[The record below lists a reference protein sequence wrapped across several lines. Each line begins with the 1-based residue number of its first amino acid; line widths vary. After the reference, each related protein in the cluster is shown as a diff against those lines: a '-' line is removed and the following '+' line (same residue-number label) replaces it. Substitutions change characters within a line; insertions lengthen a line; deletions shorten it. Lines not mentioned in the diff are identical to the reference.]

1 MQKVLLSIVVATVA
15 IPLLVARDR
24 SPRRGA
30 LRLLVL
36 LLLFD
41 VAYAGWVAVVHA
53 GWVDPPR
60 RAAHGAPGAGP

>member
-30 LRLLVL
+30 LRLVLL

-41 VAYAGWVAVVHA
+41 VAYATWVSVVHA
-53 GWVDPPR
+53 GWVVPPS
-60 RAAHGAPGAGP
+60 AASRGSGAGR